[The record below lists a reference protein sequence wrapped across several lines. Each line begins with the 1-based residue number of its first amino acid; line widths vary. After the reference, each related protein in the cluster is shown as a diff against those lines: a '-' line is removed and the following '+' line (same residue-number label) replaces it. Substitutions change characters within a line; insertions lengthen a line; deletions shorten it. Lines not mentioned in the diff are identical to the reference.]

1 MKNENNGKI
10 KILPNLIKMLKGL
23 LFIMLLAIINGTL
36 GFICSMSITIL
47 GAVGIAGLVNNTVYI
62 NIYLLIGLIIGLGFL
77 RGFLRYLEQYQN
89 HYMAFRLLAAIRLK
103 IFKTLKK
110 LDQAK
115 LEKMKKGNL
124 LSLITSDIELLEVFY
139 AHTISPIF
147 IAITTSLVLI
157 LTTGFLINWWIALLA
172 FLSFLIIGLI
182 NPLIQ
187 ARIIKK
193 DGEKYRSI
201 FSSFNSFFLDS
212 LRGIK
217 ELTLY
222 KAVNRRKEKI
232 TTLSNKLIHYTK
244 KINYKNTFNFSFT
257 AFLISSLIM
266 INLGFLIFLYF
277 NKALNL
283 GQIILAFTII
293 SGGFGPVIALSNLP
307 SSLNQTFASAKRVV
321 HIVNEKSNLCKIE
334 NEKDILID
342 NIEFKNVSFSYTKKT
357 PILDDIS
364 FTAKKGEIIGIIG
377 KSGEGKS
384 TILKLLM
391 NFYKADS
398 GQILY
403 NQTSIDKI
411 NTNSLLDNF
420 TLLNQVPYLFQ
431 TTILD
436 NIKLGNINADDNLVK
451 DAINKASLTNF
462 INNLPDGL
470 NTILDSKANN
480 ISQGERQRIS
490 LARAFLK
497 GSKIILLDEP
507 TSNVDAINES
517 IILKSLIKN
526 KQNYIIIIVS
536 HRKSTIAICDKVYK
550 LENKKLSEVRK

>member
-1 MKNENNGKI
+1 MI
-10 KILPNLIKMLKGL
+10 KGL

-157 LTTGFLINWWIALLA
+157 LTIGFLINWWVALLA

-187 ARIIKK
+187 AKIIKK

-201 FSSFNSFFLDS
+201 FSIFNSFFLDS

-222 KAVNRRKEKI
+222 KAVNKRKEKI
-232 TTLSNKLIHYTK
+232 TSLSNSLIHYTK

-277 NKALNL
+277 NKTLNL

-321 HIVNEKSNLCKIE
+321 HIVNEKSNLCKVE

-342 NIEFKNVSFSYTKKT
+342 NIEFKNVSFSYTEKT

-411 NTNSLLDNF
+411 NTESILDNF

-436 NIKLGNINADDNLVK
+436 NIKLGNIDADDNLVK
-451 DAINKASLTNF
+451 DAINKASLTSF

-526 KQNYIIIIVS
+526 KQDYIIIIVS

>member
-1 MKNENNGKI
+1 
-10 KILPNLIKMLKGL
+10 
-23 LFIMLLAIINGTL
+23 
-36 GFICSMSITIL
+36 MSITIL
-47 GAVGIAGLVNNTVYI
+47 GAVGIASLVNNTVYI
-62 NIYLLIGLIIGLGFL
+62 NTYLLIGLIIGLGFL

-103 IFKTLKK
+103 IFRTLKK

-157 LTTGFLINWWIALLA
+157 LTIGFLINWWVALFA
-172 FLSFLIIGLI
+172 FGSFLIIGLI

-187 ARIIKK
+187 AKIIKK

-222 KAVNRRKEKI
+222 KAVNKRKEKI
-232 TTLSNKLIHYTK
+232 TSLSNRLIHYTK

-277 NKALNL
+277 NKTLNL

-321 HIVNEKSNLCKIE
+321 GIVNEKSNLCKVE

-342 NIEFKNVSFSYTKKT
+342 NIEFKNISFSYNKENQ
-357 PILDDIS
+357 ILDDIS

-411 NTNSLLDNF
+411 NTNSILDNF

-436 NIKLGNINADDNLVK
+436 NIKLGNIDADDNLVNN
-451 DAINKASLTNF
+451 AINKASLTSF

-497 GSKIILLDEP
+497 GSRIILLDEP